1 MSEVM
6 QNPDTQ
12 TQETQDTISELLG
25 ERDHP
30 KAEAAADGAQ
40 SSVEEKDAPK
50 PVSTEPEATPEVTT
64 EVEDEGQTKTVANK
78 SPVANRNEPEE
89 GKDEPSQLDLLR
101 KKLEKTEKVLADN
114 QRYGRTNAQKVKAA
128 LKVAQQLAEDGI
140 LDESEARGL
149 LDALQTEG
157 EDHSVYPSPSSPAH
171 LFAPIFR
178 VANKELENIRKYT
191 DDDRLQD
198 KVEAFDWFLSTSSDE
213 EREQALEDL
222 TELLDN
228 PVKLA
233 KRMLSIGQDVYDGSY
248 RAIREAGGVKN
259 CLAQKEQVIE
269 KLQKNIDKL
278 EKKLLQY
285 EDFDKPSWRL
295 DEMME
300 DHSSAPA
307 PDTISALFDER
318 DRQWRPRR
326 ASGTKSP

>member
-1 MSEVM
+1 MTQKMSEDM
-6 QNPDTQ
+6 QKPDISA
-12 TQETQDTISELLG
+12 EESQDTISQLLDSRDCDSRDCD
-25 ERDHP
+25 RDHP
-30 KAEAAADGAQ
+30 QPEDQGKVPATAA
-40 SSVEEKDAPK
+40 DAPK
-50 PVSTEPEATPEVTT
+50 PAPTDAKAA
-64 EVEDEGQTKTVANK
+64 DEGQTK
-78 SPVANRNEPEE
+78 PVANRNEGQKEE
-89 GKDEPSQLDLLR
+89 EEPSQLDLLR

-114 QRYGRTNAQKVKAA
+114 HRYGRANAQKVKAA
-128 LKVAQQLAEDGI
+128 FKIAQQLTEDGV
-140 LDESEARGL
+140 LDEEEAKGL
-149 LDALQTEG
+149 LDALQTET
-157 EDHSVYPSPSSPAH
+157 EDDGVYPSPSSPAH
-171 LFAPIFR
+171 LFAPIFK

-191 DDDRLQD
+191 GDDRLQD

-233 KRMLSIGQDVYDGSY
+233 KKMLSIGQEVYDGSY

-300 DHSSAPA
+300 DRSSAPA

-318 DRQWRPRR
+318 DRQWRPRKPS
-326 ASGTKSP
+326 AQSA